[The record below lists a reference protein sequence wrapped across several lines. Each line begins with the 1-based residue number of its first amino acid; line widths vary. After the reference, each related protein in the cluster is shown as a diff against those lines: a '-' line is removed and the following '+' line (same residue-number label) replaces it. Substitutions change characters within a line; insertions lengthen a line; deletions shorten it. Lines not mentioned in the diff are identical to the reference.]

1 MTVRMT
7 SCAELAADLKEVEE
21 IQRLYWQLEKSVT
34 PTSQLLPWFPGP
46 AKKRKERVTKALFT
60 KLYDYVEL
68 RKNAA
73 VPSSDTI
80 DVLLGDGVPSTEIV
94 EVSRFQYIKSTTEEI
109 TTFIVHAWYLF
120 RGSGKYWT
128 YLFVS
133 SIFFF
138 ESLTLKLISLYK

>member
-21 IQRLYWQLEKSVT
+21 IQGLYWQLEKSVT

-60 KLYDYVEL
+60 KLHDYVEL

-73 VPSSDTI
+73 AVPSSDSI
-80 DVLLGDGVPSTEIV
+80 DVLLGKGVPSLEIV
-94 EVSRFQYIKSTTEEI
+94 EVSQ
-109 TTFIVHAWYLF
+109 LQ
-120 RGSGKYWT
+120 
-128 YLFVS
+128 L
-133 SIFFF
+133 
-138 ESLTLKLISLYK
+138 